1 MKSLWTFNCEVD
13 LPLEEAQQVF
23 FDFREG
29 SFNEYT
35 APLLVKGKGDVK
47 ITFDRIHFVVEFTDG
62 HREFASI
69 EKEKSRIVI
78 QGEWWYRGEY
88 TLTAVVS
95 PGGTENKTNVQ
106 LEVFN
111 LADQEWM
118 VSLMNIGAKKKH
130 EIAFQSLCRR
140 AARASRHLSGPK
152 S

>member
-1 MKSLWTFNCEVD
+1 MKSLWTFNCETD
-13 LPLEEAQQVF
+13 MPLEEAQQVF

-29 SFNEYT
+29 SFSEFT

-47 ITFDRIHFVVEFTDG
+47 ITFDKIHFVVEFADG

-69 EKEKSRIVI
+69 EKEKSLIAI

-88 TLTAVVS
+88 TLTAV
-95 PGGTENKTNVQ
+95 GNKTNVQ

-130 EIAFQSLCRR
+130 EIAFQSLCKRARR
-140 AARASRHLSGPK
+140 VRSES
-152 S
+152 

>member
-47 ITFDRIHFVVEFTDG
+47 ITFDKIHFVVEFTDG

-69 EKEKSRIVI
+69 EKEESRIAI

-88 TLTAVVS
+88 SLTAA
-95 PGGTENKTNVQ
+95 GNKTNVQ

-140 AARASRHLSGPK
+140 AARASRHSSGHK